1 MPGRLGASPYAPL
14 PAAAPVL
21 CWGSMRW
28 QQLHVRFGSNAER
41 LVLSISRLLRSHT
54 GHAADGTPPPNPRYC
69 GRGFLKQFKPLAA
82 HGKLEDVEPGHV
94 AAGPGKVGDE
104 ALADRTVTCTNRR
117 TVVILHNRT

>member
-1 MPGRLGASPYAPL
+1 LVVHDRIMNNSIPTE
-14 PAAAPVL
+14 
-21 CWGSMRW
+21 
-28 QQLHVRFGSNAER
+28 VRFGSNAER

-82 HGKLEDVEPGHV
+82 HGKLEEVEPGHV

-104 ALADRTVTCTNRR
+104 ALADR
-117 TVVILHNRT
+117 IGDLHE